1 VDLQTL
7 ANAALIIAAVC
18 FIGFRQIAWRPV
30 IISQMWRQPIIL
42 AIIGVAIIS
51 QAKGT
56 LKTIDIAVLVIELV
70 VSLGVG
76 AAMGR
81 IARFRPLTNEARAAV
96 NVKSGGKHNADY
108 ESSTGWIG
116 FALWAVF
123 IVVRIGIDI
132 VAGMDGATIAT
143 STGVILVMLG
153 ANRLARTFVF
163 LARVDRYEAVT
174 V

>member
-1 VDLQTL
+1 MDIQTL
-7 ANAALIIAAVC
+7 ANAALIIAAVA

-30 IISQMWRQPIIL
+30 IISQMWRQPIIMG
-42 AIIGVAIIS
+42 IIGVFILS

-56 LKTIDIAVLVIELV
+56 LRTIDITVLVIEFV
-70 VSLGVG
+70 VALGVG

-81 IARFRPLTNEARAAV
+81 IARFRPLTTAGKAAV
-96 NVKSGGKHNADY
+96 DVKSGGKHQADF

-123 IVVRIGIDI
+123 IAVRIGIDV
-132 VAGMDGATIAT
+132 VAGMNDATIAT

>member
-1 VDLQTL
+1 MDIQTI
-7 ANAALIIAAVC
+7 ANAVLIIVGVA
-18 FIGFRQIAWRPV
+18 FIGFRQLAWRPV
-30 IISQMWRQPIIL
+30 VISQMWRQPIIL
-42 AIIGVAIIS
+42 GIVGVFIVS

-56 LKTIDIAVLVIELV
+56 LRTIDITVLVVELV
-70 VSLGVG
+70 VALAVG

-81 IARFRPLTNEARAAV
+81 IARFRPLTNEAKAAV
-96 NVKSGGKHNADY
+96 DLKSGGKHQADF

-123 IVVRIGIDI
+123 IVVRIGIDVI
-132 VAGMDGATIAT
+132 AGMDGATIAT

-163 LARVDRYEAVT
+163 LARVDRYEAIKV
-174 V
+174 

>member
-1 VDLQTL
+1 MDIQNL
-7 ANAALIIAAVC
+7 ANAALILAAVA
-18 FIGFRQIAWRPV
+18 FIGFRQLAWRPV

-42 AIIGVAIIS
+42 GIVGIVVVS
-51 QAKGT
+51 QSKGT
-56 LKTIDIAVLVIELV
+56 LKTIDITVLVIELV
-70 VSLGVG
+70 VALGVG

-81 IARFRPLTNEARAAV
+81 IAHFRPLTNEGKAAV
-96 NVKSGGKHNADY
+96 DLKSGGKRQADF
-108 ESSTGWIG
+108 ESSTGWWG

-132 VAGMDGATIAT
+132 VAGMDGATVAT
-143 STGVILVMLG
+143 GTGIILVMLG